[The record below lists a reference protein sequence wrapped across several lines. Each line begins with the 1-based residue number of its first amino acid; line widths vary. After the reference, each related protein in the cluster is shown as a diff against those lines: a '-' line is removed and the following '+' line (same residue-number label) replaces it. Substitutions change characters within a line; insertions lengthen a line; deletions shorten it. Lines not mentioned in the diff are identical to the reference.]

1 MPVQPPEPPRRQPTD
16 RRFPEVDR
24 DDGMARTRI
33 ATRWIAIG
41 GLAGVGVFA
50 GLAAVSTHH
59 AAAKSDVPAVDQP
72 DTTSDPAATDA
83 PAATAPAATSPAATT
98 PETTPATSPQTTPAT
113 TPRVTTPATTPR
125 VSTPATT
132 PSTLAPAVQ
141 APVRVPSRRHA
152 AVSGGS

>member
-1 MPVQPPEPPRRQPTD
+1 MPVQPPEPPRRQSTD

-24 DDGMARTRI
+24 DDGIARTRI

-59 AAAKSDVPAVDQP
+59 AAAKTELPAVDQP
-72 DTTSDPAATDA
+72 DTTPDPAATDA
-83 PAATAPAATSPAATT
+83 PATTAPPATSPAVTT
-98 PETTPATSPQTTPAT
+98 PVTAPATSPVTTPAT
-113 TPRVTTPATTPR
+113 TPRVTTPR
-125 VSTPATT
+125 TT
-132 PSTLAPAVQ
+132 PSTLAPAAQ
-141 APVRVPSRRHA
+141 APVQVPSRRHA

>member
-1 MPVQPPEPPRRQPTD
+1 MV
-16 RRFPEVDR
+16 
-24 DDGMARTRI
+24 RTRV

-59 AAAKSDVPAVDQP
+59 ASAKPDPAPAVDQP
-72 DTTSDPAATDA
+72 DTTPDPAATDA
-83 PAATAPAATSPAATT
+83 PVATAPAATSPAVTTPVTTPATT
-98 PETTPATSPQTTPAT
+98 PETAPAPTPRVT

-125 VSTPATT
+125 
-132 PSTLAPAVQ
+132 TLAPAAQTPVQ
-141 APVRVPSRRHA
+141 VPSRRHA